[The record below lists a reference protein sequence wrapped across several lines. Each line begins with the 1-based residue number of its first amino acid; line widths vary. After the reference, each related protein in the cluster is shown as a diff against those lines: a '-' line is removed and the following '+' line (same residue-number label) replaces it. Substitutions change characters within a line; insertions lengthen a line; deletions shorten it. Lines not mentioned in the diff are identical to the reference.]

1 MSRPTPILRL
11 HRDQIL
17 NGELSGSPV
26 GGKAARKRY
35 PGAAAVTPAVTP
47 RQTPAKKTARKGLPS
62 GQVEQGGFTSG
73 RRRTPKG
80 PAPTGGPGGRLHR
93 NNTTRREMGCRKLNR
108 TWTHRRNQ

>member
-17 NGELSGSPV
+17 KGELSGSPV

-47 RQTPAKKTARKGLPS
+47 RPTPDKKTARKGLPS

-80 PAPTGGPGGRLHR
+80 PAPSGEIGRASC
-93 NNTTRREMGCRKLNR
+93 RERVC
-108 TWTHRRNQ
+108 QDV